1 MRMIRAQL
9 TAVAAA
15 LMLAACG
22 GGGSTADTTPAVKIT
37 SVKVFGDSL
46 QDSGT
51 FGIKFTVQG
60 ADSQLYV
67 ERTAALYGQS
77 LCNFFTFTGTT
88 FAPNSRAGCTNFAI
102 GGGRI
107 ILTDA
112 GASPADPRNV
122 SVQLSTHANFFL
134 YAPGDLLIIDGGGND
149 AADLVGNYLAA
160 GQGSVAGLQ
169 RQLSALLTPTQI
181 GTAFSGGAAGLAA
194 VGSTYM
200 TALAD
205 RFYDTIKTT
214 ALDRGAKRIVLMNIP
229 GITNTPRFQAVLDG
243 IAAASGG
250 GAAGAAARSQSEAL
264 FKSWVVAFNNQ
275 LKTRVG
281 TDERVALID
290 FYKSFDEQI
299 ASPAQFGLSNVKG
312 TACPAVG
319 VGSDGLPVYNFPAC
333 TSAALSAAPPA
344 GVPGGADWWKSYAF
358 SDGFHP
364 TPYGHS
370 LLATSVSRALARAGW
385 L

>member
-149 AADLVGNYLAA
+149 AADLVGDRK
-160 GQGSVAGLQ
+160 SV
-169 RQLSALLTPTQI
+169 
-181 GTAFSGGAAGLAA
+181 
-194 VGSTYM
+194 V
-200 TALAD
+200 
-205 RFYDTIKTT
+205 
-214 ALDRGAKRIVLMNIP
+214 
-229 GITNTPRFQAVLDG
+229 
-243 IAAASGG
+243 
-250 GAAGAAARSQSEAL
+250 
-264 FKSWVVAFNNQ
+264 
-275 LKTRVG
+275 
-281 TDERVALID
+281 
-290 FYKSFDEQI
+290 
-299 ASPAQFGLSNVKG
+299 
-312 TACPAVG
+312 
-319 VGSDGLPVYNFPAC
+319 
-333 TSAALSAAPPA
+333 
-344 GVPGGADWWKSYAF
+344 
-358 SDGFHP
+358 
-364 TPYGHS
+364 
-370 LLATSVSRALARAGW
+370 
-385 L
+385 